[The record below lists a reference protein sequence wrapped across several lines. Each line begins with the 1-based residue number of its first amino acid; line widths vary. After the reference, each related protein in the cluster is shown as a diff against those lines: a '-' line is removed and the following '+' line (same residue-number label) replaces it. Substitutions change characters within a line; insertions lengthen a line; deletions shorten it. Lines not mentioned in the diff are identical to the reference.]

1 MRRLRLPL
9 MHFVEESEKS
19 FSELLRS
26 HNEAFRR
33 ARENLYLTKSIFKSP
48 KPKKKKNTKRKEE
61 KAERN
66 EEKAIAKSLRKYIFQ
81 IELRNYDEEGKSF

>member
-9 MHFVEESEKS
+9 MHFMEESEKS

-61 KAERN
+61 K
-66 EEKAIAKSLRKYIFQ
+66 RKEMKKKQ
-81 IELRNYDEEGKSF
+81 LRNRCENIFFKLN